1 MHNSL
6 LNHTMITTH
15 HRFALIKSKKYYKIY
30 NLYIYIYILS
40 L

>member
-15 HRFALIKSKKYYKIY
+15 HRFALIKSKTH
-30 NLYIYIYILS
+30 IYIYILS